1 MGDAVPAACGRHRVG
16 GMTVTQTGFANQRL
30 GPRERSGPYWRV
42 LAATV
47 VVLAAGMPGQGF
59 AQPRDPFQAAEPPPP
74 RTRGTSPAP
83 QQAPQQ
89 QTPPQQAPSQRQTG
103 NPSFTFVNETND
115 TIFYLYASP
124 HRDPNWG
131 RDHLGS
137 GVLGP
142 GQSFHVP
149 LPPGD
154 CIYDLRIVFRD
165 NRALERRDGV
175 NLCRMRSVNVAF
187 MRQR

>member
-1 MGDAVPAACGRHRVG
+1 M
-16 GMTVTQTGFANQRL
+16 
-30 GPRERSGPYWRV
+30 
-42 LAATV
+42 
-47 VVLAAGMPGQGF
+47 
-59 AQPRDPFQAAEPPPP
+59 
-74 RTRGTSPAP
+74 
-83 QQAPQQ
+83 
-89 QTPPQQAPSQRQTG
+89 PQQAPSQRQAG

-131 RDHLGS
+131 PDHLGS

-142 GQSFHVP
+142 GQSFHVA

-154 CIYDLRIVFRD
+154 CVYDLRIVFRD
-165 NRALERRDGV
+165 SRALERRDGV
-175 NLCRMRSVNVAF
+175 NLCRMRTVNVAF

>member
-1 MGDAVPAACGRHRVG
+1 
-16 GMTVTQTGFANQRL
+16 MTVTQTGFANQRL
-30 GPRERSGPYWRV
+30 GPRERSGPFWRV

-47 VVLAAGMPGQGF
+47 VVLAAGMPGLGL

-83 QQAPQQ
+83 QQAP
-89 QTPPQQAPSQRQTG
+89 SQRQAG